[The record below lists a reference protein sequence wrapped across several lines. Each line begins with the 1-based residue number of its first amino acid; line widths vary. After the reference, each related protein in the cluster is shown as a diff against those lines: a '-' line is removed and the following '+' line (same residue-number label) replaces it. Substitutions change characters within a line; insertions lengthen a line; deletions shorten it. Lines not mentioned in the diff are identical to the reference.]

1 MPGFSGFGNKLNP
14 IKTNTANTT
23 NTIPD
28 PNASLEEKI
37 AAKTDEKV
45 DEKVDKKVTEVIN
58 QKSGD
63 GLNV

>member
-1 MPGFSGFGNKLNP
+1 MPGFSGFGNTKP
-14 IKTNTANTT
+14 IKANANANTM
-23 NTIPD
+23 PD

-37 AAKTDEKV
+37 VAKTDEKV

-63 GLNV
+63 ELNV

>member
-1 MPGFSGFGNKLNP
+1 MPGFSGFGNTKP
-14 IKTNTANTT
+14 IKANANTT
-23 NTIPD
+23 DTMPD

-37 AAKTDEKV
+37 VTKTDEKIDEKV
-45 DEKVDKKVTEVIN
+45 DEKVTEVVN